1 MKIAHISDIHWMG
14 LSRHEEYTR
23 AFTIL
28 FSKLR
33 EIRPDA
39 IFLGGDYFHTKTS
52 GISPEV
58 IDRLAWMFKSF
69 GDIAPTHAILGNHD
83 GNLANESR
91 EDAISPIVKAMDYDR
106 VKLYKGSTEVDIGD
120 FNSAEVC
127 LCVFSCFDK
136 SGWNEVC
143 PVEGA
148 INIAAFHGS
157 VGGSTMDNGWI
168 MPDAKAE
175 VQLSM
180 FDGYDF
186 VLLGDIHK
194 RQFLAERRDK
204 NGVMKPYA
212 AYPGS
217 LIQQNHG
224 EDEVKGFL
232 LWDIRA
238 KDDWDVEFIEIP
250 NSQPFLTIPWMGS
263 AQETADAVSAVR
275 GKILP
280 GSRFRVDSVAPLLS
294 AEQRQVEQLLLQAF
308 KAESVCFQ
316 SKLKNRY
323 DSVTTG
329 ETTVKK
335 SSLRNSP
342 DVMRALYAQ
351 FLNGNVKKFPLSP
364 EQVELGNALIDKF
377 MVKAKDTEKETVRDV
392 SWSLK
397 SIEFDNLY
405 RYGPGNKLNL
415 EVLDGVVGVFGKNK
429 TGKSSLVG
437 ALLYTLFN
445 GSDRDGITRNGHIMN
460 QSKNHCQ
467 AKAVISVDGTDYVIE
482 RSSARTELPK
492 KGKKSGEQFDPEK
505 TETKLSF
512 YRLTPSGRV
521 ELNGI
526 NREDTDKAIRRL
538 LGSPDDFLAT
548 SVATQRRMESFIDEG
563 PTARKTILNRFLDLE
578 VFETLHSYA
587 KEETASLTA
596 KMAALPLM
604 DQEEGEALND
614 KIAELEKDISNI
626 DNDLVEFRALD
637 AQQQGWLA
645 KNDTLHI
652 NRNLNALREELA
664 QKKQLL
670 SKYKVQRVTFAQ
682 NVAAMKENIAAFSA
696 KIERTNPAE
705 FTDGVKRLAEL
716 TAKFNTTDGLV
727 REVSDRLQNQE
738 KNVRKLS
745 LVPCGDSFPECRYIK
760 DAHED
765 KKILGNTQ
773 QKLAELSSVLKELT
787 EAVKAEKEQRFAEK
801 LLQYNEAKSKLQLLE
816 ANLKTEEA
824 KLQSLDNLEV
834 VAAEAVARLIPQV
847 EELEAEL
854 NTYNLEAIKEMER
867 KCRELKD
874 KLAFME
880 RQKGANVALLAK
892 LQVRQEM
899 MEKAAVDR
907 EALAKELKVLESVQ
921 AAFHRNGIPAIVL
934 KTQLPAINQ
943 EIDQLLGG
951 LVDFRII
958 FETEPGSN
966 SLDILIEDGHSKRPL
981 ELGSGMEKMIAS
993 IAIRVALVNLSNL
1006 PKADIFI
1013 IDEGFNALDEEHV
1026 GKCLELL
1033 QGLKQHFKT
1042 ILVISHMQRV
1052 KEASDSIIEV
1062 VSTGMDSR
1070 IEA

>member
-28 FSKLR
+28 FAKLR

-58 IDRLAWMFKSF
+58 IDKLAWMFKSF
-69 GDIAPTHAILGNHD
+69 GDIAPTNVILGNHD

-91 EDAISPIVKAMDYDR
+91 EDIISPIIKAIAHPSVR
-106 VKLYKGSTEVDIGD
+106 LFKKSTITS
-120 FNSAEVC
+120 FNANIKHLPVFG
-127 LCVFSCFDK
+127 VFSCFDK
-136 SGWNEVC
+136 ENWPGS
-143 PVEGA
+143 PTRYTL
-148 INIAAFHGS
+148 NIAAFHGS
-157 VGGSTMDNGWI
+157 VGSSTMDNGWI

-175 VQLSM
+175 VQLSL

-186 VLLGDIHK
+186 VFLGDIHK
-194 RQFLAERRDK
+194 RQFLAERPDR
-204 NGVMKPYA
+204 NGVMKPYV

-217 LIQQNHG
+217 MIQQNHG
-224 EDEVKGFL
+224 EDETKGFL

-238 KDDWDVEFIEIP
+238 QDDWDVEFVEIP
-250 NSQPFLTIPWMGS
+250 NSQPFMTIPWMGT
-263 AQETADAVSAVR
+263 AQETADAVLAAR
-275 GKILP
+275 GKIHP

-294 AEQRQVEQLLLQAF
+294 AEQRQVERLLLDVF
-308 KAESVCFQ
+308 RAESVCFQ

-335 SSLRNSP
+335 TTLRSDS
-342 DVMRALYAQ
+342 DVMRSLYAQ
-351 FLNGNVKKFPLSP
+351 FLEGNTKKFPLSP
-364 EQVELGNALIDKF
+364 EQVGLGNTLIDKF
-377 MVKAKDTEKETVRDV
+377 MVKARDAEKETVRNV

-405 RYGPGNKLNL
+405 RYGSGNKLNF
-415 EVLDGVVGVFGKNK
+415 ESLDGVVGVFGKNK

-467 AKAVISVDGTDYVIE
+467 AKAVITVDGTDYVIE
-482 RSSARTELPK
+482 RSSTRAELPK

-505 TETKLSF
+505 TDTKLSF
-512 YRLTPSGRV
+512 YRLTPSGKV

-578 VFETLHSYA
+578 VFETLYSYA
-587 KEETASLTA
+587 KEATTTLAA
-596 KMAALPLM
+596 KMAALPSAN
-604 DQEEGEALND
+604 QEESEELSRE
-614 KIAELEKDISNI
+614 IAELENDISNT
-626 DNDLVEFRALD
+626 DAELLAFRELD
-637 AQQQGWLA
+637 SQQQSWLA
-645 KNDTLHI
+645 KNDTFHI
-652 NRNLNALREELA
+652 NRNLNTLREELA
-664 QKKQLL
+664 QKRQLL
-670 SKYKVQRVTFAQ
+670 VKYKTQRATFAQ
-682 NVAAMKENIAAFSA
+682 NVAVMKEDVAAFSA
-696 KIERTNPAE
+696 KIERSDPALLRE
-705 FTDGVKRLAEL
+705 GVKRLAEL
-716 TAKFNTTDGLV
+716 NAKFNTTSGLV

-760 DAHED
+760 DAHDD
-765 KKILGNTQ
+765 KKILGDTQ
-773 QKLAELSSVLKELT
+773 RRLDELSSALKELT
-787 EAVKAEKEQRFAEK
+787 ETAKAEKEQCFAEK
-801 LLQYNEAKSKLQLLE
+801 LSEYNEAQSKLRLLE

-824 KLQSLDNLEV
+824 KLQSLDSL
-834 VAAEAVARLIPQV
+834 EAVAADAVTRLAPQV
-847 EELEAEL
+847 EELEAEF
-854 NTYNLEAIKEMER
+854 NTYNMEAIKEMEC
-867 KCRELKD
+867 KCREMKE

-880 RQKGANVALLAK
+880 RKKGANIALLAK
-892 LQVRQEM
+892 LQVRREM
-899 MEKAAVDR
+899 MEKAAIDR
-907 EALAKELKVLESVQ
+907 ETFTKELKTLESVQ
-921 AAFHRNGIPAIVL
+921 AAFHRNGIPAIIL

-993 IAIRVALVNLSNL
+993 IAIRVALINLSSL
-1006 PKADIFI
+1006 PKADLFV

-1033 QGLKQHFKT
+1033 HGLKQHFKT

-1052 KEASDSIIEV
+1052 KEASDAIIEV
-1062 VSTGMDSR
+1062 VNTGQDSKLD
-1070 IEA
+1070 A